1 MAKFF
6 KTFAKGILYIL
17 ALPLL
22 LVFLVIYF
30 VISLI
35 SFIFLSIQ
43 GIILFFKGESIVGE
57 LEEDRLA
64 KQRLDALAGANNT
77 EVNPAYQQPTQPTP
91 QYQQQPTPQY
101 QQPVQAQNEPLY
113 EPEPENEL
121 SLQMNVIDENNI
133 ESEDEVFVPLE
144 EPLPNSFNQHEE
156 EIVVQNNS
164 FNEHEFSIEE
174 EYTPKESS
182 GGVDFSDYEGRE

>member
-77 EVNPAYQQPTQPTP
+77 EVNPAYQQPT
-91 QYQQQPTPQY
+91 QPTPQY